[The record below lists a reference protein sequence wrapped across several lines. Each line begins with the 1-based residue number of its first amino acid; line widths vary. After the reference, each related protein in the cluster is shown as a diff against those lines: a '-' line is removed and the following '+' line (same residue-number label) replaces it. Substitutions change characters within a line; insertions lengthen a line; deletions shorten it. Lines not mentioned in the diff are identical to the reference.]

1 MPFFLKAGSSVFPA
15 GKPDPLSCLPAPS
28 QHGAGCL
35 CPTLPHYPFGNR
47 AMPQPAEPAKITRGR
62 EGFIPTPHTSF
73 THAQLQR
80 LCLTQTEARS
90 PERCYSAAQLQ
101 DGSALPRC
109 SPSAARSARQRDPA
123 GTAPSPGRR
132 TAAIPC
138 GVTTKPSR
146 GGSGPS
152 GAPRW
157 QRERDAERAQSRAG
171 LQGFKASKRYLQVI
185 KRRLVAIVWEL
196 PK

>member
-1 MPFFLKAGSSVFPA
+1 MLQNAIFLKAGSSVFPA

-28 QHGAGCL
+28 QHGVGCL
-35 CPTLPHYPFGNR
+35 CPTLPRYPFGNR

-109 SPSAARSARQRDPA
+109 SPSAARSARQRDPGWDCFLPRPPHGSDTLRRYNEALA
-123 GTAPSPGRR
+123 GRQRALGSPSVAAGAGRGASTEPR
-132 TAAIPC
+132 RAS
-138 GVTTKPSR
+138 GV
-146 GGSGPS
+146 
-152 GAPRW
+152 
-157 QRERDAERAQSRAG
+157 
-171 LQGFKASKRYLQVI
+171 
-185 KRRLVAIVWEL
+185 
-196 PK
+196 